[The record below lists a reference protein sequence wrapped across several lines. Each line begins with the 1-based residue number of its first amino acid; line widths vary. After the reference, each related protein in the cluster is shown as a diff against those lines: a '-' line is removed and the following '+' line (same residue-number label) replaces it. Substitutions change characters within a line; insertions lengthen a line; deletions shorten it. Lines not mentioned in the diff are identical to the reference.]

1 MGQKIIYFLCTGNSC
16 RSQMA
21 EGFGK
26 QYLGDNYRVLSAGIE
41 KHGVNPLA
49 VQVMAEVGVDISGQ
63 TSKVIDPTILNHAD
77 LVVTLCSDAEK
88 RCPITPPQVARQ
100 HWPFPDPA
108 TATGSSS
115 ERLQA
120 FREVRDGIKARI
132 ITFANRE
139 VDQKNH

>member
-1 MGQKIIYFLCTGNSC
+1 MGQKTIYFLCTGNSC

-26 QYLGDNYRVLSAGIE
+26 QYLGDHYRVFSAGIE
-41 KHGVNPLA
+41 KHGVNPMA
-49 VQVMAEVGVDISGQ
+49 VQVMAEAGVDISSQ
-63 TSKVIDPTILNHAD
+63 TSKLIDPTILNHAD

-108 TATGSSS
+108 AATGSSS
-115 ERLQA
+115 EQLQV
-120 FREVRDGIKARI
+120 FREVRDAIKARI
-132 ITFANRE
+132 IDFANLE
-139 VDQKNH
+139 ADQKNH